1 MTGRDFK
8 AWLSRRGW
16 DKARAGREF
25 GVHTRTVYRWLATT
39 TLPKVVELACR
50 GVEAQKAVIH
60 SANLPHA
67 SRSVGS
73 GRVIDATAQARLD

>member
-25 GVHTRTVYRWLATT
+25 GVHKRTVYRWLATT

-50 GVEAQKAVIH
+50 GIEAQKAVIH
-60 SANLPHA
+60 SANLPQHRA
-67 SRSVGS
+67 
-73 GRVIDATAQARLD
+73 ATGIEN